1 MGARKNG
8 AREGDTPLAPI
19 TSKRLLKL
27 RRVEF
32 CLPGLFFSRP
42 RNFVESPQNSP
53 SFPRST
59 NSVSTLSSHVLH
71 SADLCVDF
79 FLARKRARET
89 GRRTET
95 TGNTPNRFYFC
106 FLLHE

>member
-27 RRVEF
+27 HRLEF
-32 CLPGLFFSRP
+32 WLPGLFFSRP

-59 NSVSTLSSHVLH
+59 NSVSTLSSHALH

-79 FLARKRARET
+79 FFSSKKSAR
-89 GRRTET
+89 
-95 TGNTPNRFYFC
+95 NRKKNRNDR
-106 FLLHE
+106 